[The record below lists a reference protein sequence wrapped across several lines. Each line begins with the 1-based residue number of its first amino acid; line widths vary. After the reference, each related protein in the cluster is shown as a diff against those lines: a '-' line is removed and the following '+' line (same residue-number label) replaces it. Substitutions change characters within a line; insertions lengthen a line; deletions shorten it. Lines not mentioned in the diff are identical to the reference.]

1 MGIFLKQF
9 STGLKTEF
17 LGKTAIFWL
26 KGLAKGA
33 GISHLKYDHEVE
45 IFLQ

>member
-17 LGKTAIFWL
+17 LGKTAIFWF
-26 KGLAKGA
+26 KGFANGV
-33 GISHLKYDHEVE
+33 GISHLKYDYGVA
-45 IFLQ
+45 IFS